1 MSLAEALWSVP
12 IGKVYGKRPSRV
24 RSQAQSPSPSGEPS
38 FSLSLLCKTLDLTP
52 VSREAPFPLRIRR
65 FHLQTLYPCRKI
77 HINYQDKMV
86 TVEED
91 KVVATPDVKNAPIST
106 DFQPSNDLANSENQ
120 SDRNV
125 ENSESQPSK
134 DLSNSKAEPDGL
146 PASEIQASS
155 GDANEGTL
163 PNRDL
168 DNIKQ
173 PPKSEPENSESL
185 PNNQSSSAEVTHDN
199 QPIDSEAPLKN
210 LSANSETPADD
221 QLVSSEDTPPD
232 QKPASEPVLSHQL
245 VNSETLPN
253 NGVVNSEQQ
262 TSNDVVVSETQHSSV
277 VILSETQQSNEVVL
291 SETQQSNEVVLS
303 ETQQSNEV
311 VLSETQQ
318 SNEMVL
324 SETQQSNEVVL
335 SEMQQSTELVLAETQ
350 PNNEVDMSETQPNN
364 EVDMSE
370 TQPNNDV
377 VMSDTQPI
385 SEGVMSETHPSS
397 EIVMPE
403 TQPNS
408 EIAVPETQPSNETV
422 MPETQLSNE
431 TVMPETQ
438 PSNETVIHEAQT
450 SNDVVMSEALPD
462 NELANS
468 TTANDQLSHPETLSH
483 DHQFT
488 NLHMIPEDQ
497 LPQPESLPNSDP
509 LPSSEPL
516 PDSHLTDVK
525 PIPHNHL
532 AQYDTLPNNH
542 MDHAEAMPN
551 HQLTHSD
558 ALSHEQLANSQML
571 PHYELEHSETMH
583 NNQLVSSQPHYE
595 IVNATN
601 IPSYEIVNAETPLNS
616 EEPTPETQP
625 NKRRKK
631 KSIVWEHFTIET
643 VSAGCRRACCKQCKQ
658 SFAYSTGSKV
668 AGTSHLKRHIAKG
681 TCPALLRNQDPNQ
694 LTPYTPRSRG
704 SGVGNASNTP
714 KRRYRSPSTP
724 YIIFDQ
730 DRCRHEIARMIIM
743 HDYPLHMVEHPGF
756 VAFVQNLQPQFNM
769 VTFNTVQGD
778 CVATYLMEKQNLMK
792 YFEGLPGRVCL
803 TLDVW
808 TSSQSVGYVFI
819 TGHFVDSDWKLQRR
833 ILNVVM
839 EPYPNSDSAL
849 SHAVAV
855 CLSDWNL
862 EGRLFSIT
870 CNQTL
875 SEVALGNLRP
885 LLSVKN
891 PLILNGQLL
900 VANCIARTLSNVAN
914 DLLSSVHG
922 IVKKIRDS
930 VKYVKTSESH
940 EEKFLELKQQLQ
952 VPSERNL
959 FIDDQTQWST
969 TYQMLVAASE
979 LREVFSCLDTSDPD
993 YKGAPSMQDW
1003 KLVETLCTYMK
1014 PLFDAANILTTTMHP
1029 TAITFFHEVWKLQL
1043 DLARA
1048 VVNEDPFI
1056 SNLTKPMHEK
1066 IDKYWKDCSLV
1077 LAIAVVM
1084 DPRFKMKLV
1093 EFSFTK
1099 IYGEEAH
1106 VYVKIVDDGIH
1117 ELFHEY
1123 VTLPLPLTPA
1133 YAEEGSAGSHMK
1145 TEGSPGGTLLLDNGL
1160 TDFDVYIMETTS
1172 QQMKSELDQYLEESL
1187 LPRVPDFDV
1196 LGWWKLNKLKYPTLS
1211 KMARDIL
1218 SVPVS
1223 SVPPDCVFDT
1233 KAKEMDQYRSSLRP
1247 ETVEALVCAKDW
1259 MQYGATE
1266 ASNALVKMEF

>member
-1 MSLAEALWSVP
+1 
-12 IGKVYGKRPSRV
+12 
-24 RSQAQSPSPSGEPS
+24 
-38 FSLSLLCKTLDLTP
+38 
-52 VSREAPFPLRIRR
+52 
-65 FHLQTLYPCRKI
+65 
-77 HINYQDKMV
+77 MV

-91 KVVATPDVKNAPIST
+91 KVVAIPDVKNAPVST
-106 DFQPSNDLANSENQ
+106 DIQPSNDLAYSENQ
-120 SDRNV
+120 SDANV
-125 ENSESQPSK
+125 ENSESQPDK
-134 DLSNSKAEPDGL
+134 DLSNSKAEPHKVI
-146 PASEIQASS
+146 PASETQAFSA
-155 GDANEGTL
+155 DANEGTL
-163 PNRDL
+163 PNHEL
-168 DNIKQ
+168 DDAKE
-173 PPKSEPENSESL
+173 PPNSESQNSDSL
-185 PNNQSSSAEVTHDN
+185 PNNQSCNAEGPQNDDRV
-199 QPIDSEAPLKN
+199 DSEAPIKN
-210 LSANSETPADD
+210 PSAPTDD
-221 QLVSSEDTPPD
+221 KLVSSEATLD
-232 QKPASEPVLSHQL
+232 QKPASEAPPSNQL
-245 VNSETLPN
+245 VNSETLSN
-253 NGVVNSEQQ
+253 NGVVNSEHQI
-262 TSNDVVVSETQHSSV
+262 SNDVAISETQHSNEV
-277 VILSETQQSNEVVL
+277 VLPETQHSNEVVLPETQHSNEVVLPETQQSNEAVL
-291 SETQQSNEVVLS
+291 SETQQSNEAVLS
-303 ETQQSNEV
+303 ETQESI
-311 VLSETQQ
+311 
-318 SNEMVL
+318 EMI
-324 SETQQSNEVVL
+324 T
-335 SEMQQSTELVLAETQ
+335 AETQ
-350 PNNEVDMSETQPNN
+350 PS
-364 EVDMSE
+364 
-370 TQPNNDV
+370 NDV
-377 VMSDTQPI
+377 VMSDVQPNSGAVIPETQ
-385 SEGVMSETHPSS
+385 HSS
-397 EIVMPE
+397 EMVMPE
-403 TQPNS
+403 
-408 EIAVPETQPSNETV
+408 PSNETII
-422 MPETQLSNE
+422 L
-431 TVMPETQ
+431 
-438 PSNETVIHEAQT
+438 EAQT
-450 SNDVVMSEALPD
+450 SNDVVMSEALPE
-462 NELANS
+462 NELVNS
-468 TTANDQLSHPETLSH
+468 ATDPNNQLSHPESLSQS
-483 DHQFT
+483 HQFT
-488 NLHMIPEDQ
+488 NLHMIPEDH

-516 PDSHLTDVK
+516 PDSHLTDIK

-532 AQYDTLPNNH
+532 VQYDTLPNNH
-542 MDHAEAMPN
+542 MDHSEAVSN
-551 HQLTHSD
+551 HHQLTHSET
-558 ALSHEQLANSQML
+558 LSHEQIANSQLL
-571 PHYELEHSETMH
+571 PHYGLQNSETMH
-583 NNQLVSSQPHYE
+583 NNHLVNSQPHYE
-595 IVNATN
+595 IVNVSN

-616 EEPTPETQP
+616 EEPTPDTQP
-625 NKRRKK
+625 SKRRKK

-681 TCPALLRNQDPNQ
+681 TCPALLRNQDQNQ
-694 LTPYTPRSRG
+694 FSPYTPRSRG
-704 SGVGNASNTP
+704 NDASNASSAP
-714 KRRYRSPSTP
+714 KRRYRSPNTP

-778 CVATYLMEKQNLMK
+778 CVATYLMEKQCLLK

-849 SHAVAV
+849 SHAVSV
-855 CLSDWNL
+855 CISDWSL

-875 SEVALGNLRP
+875 SDVAVGNLRP
-885 LLSVKN
+885 LLCVKN
-891 PLILNGQLL
+891 PLILDGQLL
-900 VANCIARTLSNVAN
+900 IGNCIARTLSNVAN
-914 DLLSSVHG
+914 DLLSSVHL

-930 VKYVKTSESH
+930 VKYVKTAESH

-979 LREVFSCLDTSDPD
+979 LKEVFSCLDTFDPD

-1003 KLVETLCTYMK
+1003 KVVETLCTYLK
-1014 PLFDAANILTTTMHP
+1014 PLFDAANILTTTTHP
-1029 TAITFFHEVWKLQL
+1029 TAVTFFHEVWKLHL

-1048 VVNEDPFI
+1048 VVNEDPSI
-1056 SNLTKPMHEK
+1056 SSLTKPMQQK
-1066 IDKYWKDCSLV
+1066 IDKYWKDCNLV

-1099 IYGEEAH
+1099 IYGDDAH
-1106 VYVKIVDDGIH
+1106 AYVKIVDDGIH

-1133 YAEEGSAGSHMK
+1133 YAEEGSHMK
-1145 TEGSPGGTLLLDNGL
+1145 PEGSPGGTLLSDNGL
-1160 TDFDVYIMETTS
+1160 TDFDVYIMETSS
-1172 QQMKSELDQYLEESL
+1172 QQTRSELDQYLEESL

-1223 SVPPDCVFDT
+1223 SVPADSVFDT
-1233 KAKEMDQYRSSLRP
+1233 KVKEMDQYRSSLRP

-1259 MQYGATE
+1259 MQYGAAE
-1266 ASNALVKMEF
+1266 ASNALERRGGKGDVKERPHHALRYLMNLHCTARSLLDLDVNAYILVYFSGLDATKNKISTSIIY